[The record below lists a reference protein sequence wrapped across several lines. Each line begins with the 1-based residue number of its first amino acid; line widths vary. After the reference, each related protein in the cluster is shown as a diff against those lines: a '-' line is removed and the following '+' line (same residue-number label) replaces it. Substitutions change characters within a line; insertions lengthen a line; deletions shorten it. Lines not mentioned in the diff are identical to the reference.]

1 MSREGNGPPGRW
13 LRQRREDA
21 GLSQE
26 ELANRSGLSVRTV
39 SGLERGVPV
48 RRIPG
53 RSACSGRPWA
63 CPVMYATS

>member
-1 MSREGNGPPGRW
+1 MNREDGGPPGRW

-39 SGLERGVPV
+39 SSLERGEYPHAPSQDDPPA
-48 RRIPG
+48 RGNPG
-53 RSACSGRPWA
+53 PAREGMR
-63 CPVMYATS
+63 